1 MNLTRASLKNPA
13 ATLVLTL
20 LIVLFGALAFYKLP
34 VQLLPDLDRPQ
45 IFINNGWRAA
55 APQEMESTI
64 IEPQESVLRAVPG
77 VVEIQSNIG
86 PGFGSI
92 ALTFEVGQDMQR
104 AMLDVINALNQ
115 APPRPREA
123 AEPRVTVG
131 SGRGNVASILIKQ
144 MDATAGDDFSPYLKL
159 IRDNVGA
166 RLRAISGVSNVELA
180 SDLPKELHITFDPYK
195 MAALGIEVDQ
205 LQSWFC

>member
-13 ATLVLTL
+13 ATIVLTL

-77 VVEIQSNIG
+77 VVEIQSNI
-86 PGFGSI
+86 
-92 ALTFEVGQDMQR
+92 
-104 AMLDVINALNQ
+104 
-115 APPRPREA
+115 
-123 AEPRVTVG
+123 
-131 SGRGNVASILIKQ
+131 
-144 MDATAGDDFSPYLKL
+144 
-159 IRDNVGA
+159 
-166 RLRAISGVSNVELA
+166 
-180 SDLPKELHITFDPYK
+180 
-195 MAALGIEVDQ
+195 
-205 LQSWFC
+205 